1 MKVSKYEVLAP
12 LPDPFLFKD
21 GRRVTS
27 REDWQA
33 RRAEMYDDVITLQ
46 YGHQPPQPEFLE
58 TQTLYV
64 NAWGKRKILCYRITT
79 GRREHPVS
87 FVMYVH
93 LPDDYKGG
101 KVPVAVDGD
110 LCFGFTFEGEH
121 IRQYTQNG
129 IALVLFNRTE
139 LACDDARGKPR
150 EEGRVGPMFE
160 CYPEYDFGALGAWA
174 WGYSRCVDALEKLGL
189 ADERCIAFTGCS
201 RGAKTAMLAGVL
213 DERATIV
220 NPVETNAGSCA
231 CYRIHSAGITY
242 EGTEMRS
249 ETLADI
255 WQNYPFWF
263 GPDLGAYKDDE
274 TALPFDCHFL
284 KAMIAPRTLLV
295 SEAENDMWGNSPG
308 SYQTSLAAK
317 EVWKLFG
324 CPEKMLWY
332 WRQGDHGHNAEDHG
346 MLVNLMRHHMEGV
359 PLNENF
365 YRVLFDK
372 PEPIFDWS
380 CPTEE

>member
-12 LPDPFLFKD
+12 LPNPFVFKD
-21 GRRVTS
+21 GHRVKT
-27 REDWQA
+27 REDWEA
-33 RRAEMYDDVITLQ
+33 RRAEMFDDVVTLQ
-46 YGHQPPQPEFLE
+46 YGHQPPAPEFVDM
-58 TQTLYV
+58 QVLYL
-64 NAWGKRKILCYRITT
+64 NAWGKRKNMVYRVTS
-79 GRREHPVS
+79 GRRDHPVS
-87 FVMYVH
+87 FTMYVH
-93 LPDDYKGG
+93 LPDNYKGG
-101 KVPVAVDGD
+101 KTPVMVNGD
-110 LCFGFTFEGEH
+110 LCFASSFEGDF
-121 IRQYTQNG
+121 IRKYTSHG
-129 IALVLFNRTE
+129 IAVVLFNRTE
-139 LACDDARGKPR
+139 LACDNARQKPR
-150 EEGRVGPMFE
+150 DEGREGPLFD
-160 CYPEYDFGALGAWA
+160 CYPAYDFGALSAWA
-174 WGYSRCVDALEKLGL
+174 WGYSRCLDALEQLGIL
-189 ADERCIAFTGCS
+189 DERCVAFTGCS

-213 DERATIV
+213 DQRATIV

-317 EVWKLFG
+317 EVWKLFD

-332 WRQGDHGHNAEDHG
+332 WRQGDHGHNGEDHD
-346 MLVNLMRHHMEGV
+346 MLVNLMRHEIEGV
-359 PLNENF
+359 PLHDNF
-365 YRVLFDK
+365 YRVLFDR

-380 CPTEE
+380 CPTEA